1 MINTHGRNNLV
12 IVDSDALIGLIS
24 ENDLLHKRCIKVA
37 DYLAK
42 NNYVTIICNSTVL
55 ESATTLSR
63 AINRP
68 DLSKKL
74 LKDFDLIKQQEF
86 ADVGAMSLVSDMFNP
101 KSSKK
106 NTPFDYYVCAVAKI
120 NNINLIFSFDKFY
133 EKQGLVLV
141 ESIMQPK

>member
-1 MINTHGRNNLV
+1 MINTLGENKLV

-42 NNYVTIICNSTVL
+42 NNYITIICNCTVL
-55 ESATTLSR
+55 EASTTLSR
-63 AINRP
+63 AINKS
-68 DLSKKL
+68 DLAQKL
-74 LKDFDLIKQQEF
+74 LHDFYLLKQPEF
-86 ADVGAMSLVSDMFNP
+86 SEVGAMSLVSDMFNS

-120 NNINLIFSFDKFY
+120 NSVNLIFSFDKFY
-133 EKQGLVLV
+133 EKQGLRLV
-141 ESIMQPK
+141 ESLI

>member
-1 MINTHGRNNLV
+1 LQYPLGYGRNNIV

-24 ENDLLHKRCIKVA
+24 ESDLLHKRCIKVA

-42 NNYVTIICNSTVL
+42 NNYITIICNSTVL

-68 DLSKKL
+68 DLAKKL

-101 KSSKK
+101 KSSKQ

-141 ESIMQPK
+141 ESIM